1 MGLFPPGTSPHMD
14 LEKDTM
20 RGGIHTHLT
29 THDDGE
35 DDDEVRMMELL
46 GSRVISLGTL
56 GHRESWRSW

>member
-1 MGLFPPGTSPHMD
+1 MD

-20 RGGIHTHLT
+20 RRGIHTHLT